1 MTSLSC
7 QDIETFISE
16 KKKII
21 IDALRE
27 LFSEKIDIAEK
38 SLFEAAYYAIFP
50 VGKLLRPLLT
60 FAVAESYGVEAEKV
74 TLPACC
80 IEIIHTYSLIHDDL
94 PCMDDDDFRRGKPS
108 LHKTYTEGHAVLT
121 GDFLL
126 TFAFELL
133 SKAPTLSAKQKLSLI
148 EILSIKAGSKG
159 MIGGQNLDIAYTGKT
174 IDWKIVEKI
183 HLGKTAALIQAS
195 LAFGGIIAEAKE
207 TDMRILEEFGR
218 LVGLG
223 FQIIDD
229 ILDVTG
235 DEKELGKPIGSDQK
249 KHKITAV
256 SILGLEKAKDYGNE
270 LAILANKELKK
281 LSVPCE
287 HLELLSKKLLH
298 RTY

>member
-1 MTSLSC
+1 MTAHAC
-7 QDIETFISE
+7 QDIETFISD

-21 IDALRE
+21 TDALRE
-27 LFSEKIDIAEK
+27 LFSEKVDIAEK
-38 SLFEAAYYAIFP
+38 SLFEAAYYSLFP
-50 VGKLLRPLLT
+50 TGKLLRPLLT
-60 FAVAESYGVEAEKV
+60 FAVAESYGVAAEKII
-74 TLPACC
+74 LPACC

-108 LHKTYTEGHAVLT
+108 LHKAYTEGHAVLT

-133 SKAPTLSAKQKLSLI
+133 AKAPGLTPEQKLSLI
-148 EILSIKAGSKG
+148 EILSSKAGSQG
-159 MIGGQNLDIAYTGKT
+159 MIGGQSLDIAFTGKK

-195 LAFGGIIAEAKE
+195 LAFGGIIAGAKE
-207 TDMRILEEFGR
+207 VDMLILEEFGK

-229 ILDVTG
+229 VLDVTG
-235 DEKELGKPIGSDQK
+235 DEKELGKPVGSDQK

-256 SILGLEKAKDYGNE
+256 SILGLEKAKEYGNE
-270 LAILANKELKK
+270 LAVLANKELKK

-287 HLELLSKKLLH
+287 HVELLSKKLLH